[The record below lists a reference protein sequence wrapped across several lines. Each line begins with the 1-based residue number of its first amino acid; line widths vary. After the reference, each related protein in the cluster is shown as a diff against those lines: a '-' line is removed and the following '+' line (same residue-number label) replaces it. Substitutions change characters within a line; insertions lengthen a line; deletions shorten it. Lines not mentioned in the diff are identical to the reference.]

1 MDKGNMTWD
10 KEEFFE
16 KFHLFLD
23 NIIRY
28 FPDFWNYSLFV
39 VDKEAV
45 TVGNVVTGIVWL
57 ACIYLGVRFVA
68 SQIDK
73 RLISRLDIDTTH
85 RYTIKVLLSYIS
97 FFIFLLVA
105 FYFIKVPLG
114 VVAVIGTAIGAGI
127 GLGGQNIM
135 NSLLSGIVI
144 VTEHP
149 IREGDIIEI
158 YDPGGKEN
166 LLGQVE
172 NIGFRATTIRSYDN
186 TNILVPNNVILE
198 KNVLNW
204 TLSDKVIRS
213 RVNVAVRYGSPIEK
227 VRDILLKVAYE
238 HEKVLT
244 YDKTQLPLVL
254 FQNFG
259 DNGLLFELHF
269 WIVMDY
275 PFARLKVASE
285 IRFKINEMF
294 KEEGIVV
301 PFPQRDLHFRNPI
314 EISRKDP

>member
-1 MDKGNMTWD
+1 MSWN

-16 KFHLFLD
+16 GFRNFLD
-23 NIIRY
+23 NIINY
-28 FPDFWNYSLFV
+28 FPDFWNYALFK
-39 VDKEAV
+39 VDKDPV
-45 TVGNVVTGIVWL
+45 TVGNVVTGIIFL
-57 ACIYLGVRFVA
+57 TCIYLGVRFIA

-73 RLISRLDIDTTH
+73 RVISRMDIDTPH
-85 RYTIKVLLSYIS
+85 RYTIKVILSYIS

-105 FYFIKVPLG
+105 FYFIKIPLG
-114 VVAVIGTAIGAGI
+114 VVALIGTAVGAGI
-127 GLGGQNIM
+127 GLGAQNIM

-166 LLGQVE
+166 LIGQVE

-186 TNILVPNNVILE
+186 TNILVPNNSILE
-198 KNVLNW
+198 KNILNW

-213 RVNVAVRYGSPIEK
+213 LVKVSVRYGSPIEK
-227 VRDILLKVAYE
+227 VKDILLKIAYE

-244 YDKTQLPLVL
+244 YDKRQLPLVL
-254 FQNFG
+254 FQDFG
-259 DNGLLFELHF
+259 DNGLHFELHF

-285 IRFKINEMF
+285 IRFKINEVF

-301 PFPQRDLHFRNPI
+301 PFPQRDIHFRNPM
-314 EISRKDP
+314 ELTKKD